1 MAEIRGD
8 DIRKDLFDLR
18 DEEYAEF
25 HRKLVPG
32 EEKIIGIRVPVLRNY
47 AKGLYRSEK
56 ENLDEVFGCLKNE
69 YYEEIMLRGMLI
81 GLCKNPDREKF
92 FSMIEEFVPQIRNWG
107 ICDVFCG
114 GLKEVKK
121 YKKETYDF
129 LKKYLS
135 SEREFDVRFAL
146 VMLTGYYIDEE
157 YIDRVLEISKNIK
170 HEGYY
175 AKMANA
181 WLLSICFVKF
191 YDKTV
196 EFIKGAGLDI
206 FTHNKAIQKA
216 RESRRIDPQRKEE
229 LLKMKKK
236 DGC

>member
-1 MAEIRGD
+1 M
-8 DIRKDLFDLR
+8 KDWILNTVSYTHLDVYKR
-18 DEEYAEF
+18 Q
-25 HRKLVPG
+25 
-32 EEKIIGIRVPVLRNY
+32 
-47 AKGLYRSEK
+47 GLYRSEK

-92 FSMIEEFVPQIRNWG
+92 FSMIEEFVPHIRNWG

-157 YIDRVLEISKNIK
+157 YIDLSLIHIFIFRCKCGIRFQLSVGHGEEQLRV
-170 HEGYY
+170 
-175 AKMANA
+175 
-181 WLLSICFVKF
+181 F
-191 YDKTV
+191 
-196 EFIKGAGLDI
+196 
-206 FTHNKAIQKA
+206 
-216 RESRRIDPQRKEE
+216 RRRTYF
-229 LLKMKKK
+229 
-236 DGC
+236 

>member
-1 MAEIRGD
+1 M
-8 DIRKDLFDLR
+8 
-18 DEEYAEF
+18 
-25 HRKLVPG
+25 
-32 EEKIIGIRVPVLRNY
+32 
-47 AKGLYRSEK
+47 
-56 ENLDEVFGCLKNE
+56 
-69 YYEEIMLRGMLI
+69 
-81 GLCKNPDREKF
+81 
-92 FSMIEEFVPQIRNWG
+92 
-107 ICDVFCG
+107 
-114 GLKEVKK
+114 
-121 YKKETYDF
+121 
-129 LKKYLS
+129 KKYLS